1 MDDPRNILKGRK
13 LLCVRLGHC
22 HFTQEVKLFHKFD
35 KRVQEL
41 QEFAGYL
48 KCACWFLDMNS
59 ILTYGLW
66 GEGS

>member
-41 QEFAGYL
+41 EEFAGYL
-48 KCACWFLDMNS
+48 KCAC
-59 ILTYGLW
+59 
-66 GEGS
+66 